1 VDEKRSLGA
10 VVTRVLKVIGIALAV
25 LLAVS
30 VTAALL
36 GHLPFP
42 KEKVEVNDVA
52 IMALPRDVLRH
63 AWIIINPAYH
73 VTKQVMDAMPSLKWI
88 QSTGAGIN
96 TGGILMTDWEE
107 IDKRGIIVTTAKF
120 HAPWI
125 SETVLGYMLVLG
137 KDFLRH
143 YEGQKKR
150 QNTSRE
156 RGTRGIYLGDA
167 RALILGT
174 GNIGGAIAK
183 RARLGFTMK
192 TVGVNSDGHAV
203 DHFDETWPLSE
214 LDRLLPAA
222 DFVVLT
228 LTLTEKTQFIINAR
242 NLPLMKKS
250 AFLINISRGDLIVE
264 DDLIRALRD
273 KVIAGAALDVF
284 HHEPLPRDS
293 PLFELEK
300 VLLTPHASCI
310 GMKDPWMHL
319 AERLLANYE
328 HFKRGEYSK
337 MREVA
342 NAKRY

>member
-1 VDEKRSLGA
+1 VGCRLDCRK
-10 VVTRVLKVIGIALAV
+10 TRRVCYTPRDPIL
-25 LLAVS
+25 S
-30 VTAALL
+30 NR
-36 GHLPFP
+36 HLPDAAVQRIRAAGIDYHYADNKGADP
-42 KEKVEVNDVA
+42 HGAPPEVYNAA
-52 IMALPRDVLRH
+52 IMALPRDVLRD
-63 AWIIINPAYH
+63 ARIIVNPAYH

-137 KDFLRH
+137 KDFLGH
-143 YEGQKKR
+143 YEGQKKH

-167 RALILGT
+167 TALILGT

-183 RARLGFTMK
+183 RARLGFAMK

-293 PLFELEK
+293 PFSSSR
-300 VLLTPHASCI
+300 TCS
-310 GMKDPWMHL
+310 
-319 AERLLANYE
+319 
-328 HFKRGEYSK
+328 
-337 MREVA
+337 
-342 NAKRY
+342 